1 MKSLLT
7 FRGGLVF
14 GSDWELPGEVKV
26 LLLPGQPAVA
36 VNHEHLARVQVLQ
49 LDLLQ
54 VPRPPGVQI
63 LPTDPYLVQ
72 VPDLTHIYLCKP
84 QLSV

>member
-7 FRGGLVF
+7 FWGPLVF
-14 GSDWELPGEVKV
+14 GSDWKLPGEVKV
-26 LLLPGQPAVA
+26 LLLPGQPAVT
-36 VNHEHLARVQVLQ
+36 VNDEHLARVQVLQ

-54 VPRPPGVQI
+54 VPRAPGVQI
-63 LPTDPYLVQ
+63 LPTDTDLVQ
-72 VPDLTHIYLCKP
+72 VPDLTHIYLCKS